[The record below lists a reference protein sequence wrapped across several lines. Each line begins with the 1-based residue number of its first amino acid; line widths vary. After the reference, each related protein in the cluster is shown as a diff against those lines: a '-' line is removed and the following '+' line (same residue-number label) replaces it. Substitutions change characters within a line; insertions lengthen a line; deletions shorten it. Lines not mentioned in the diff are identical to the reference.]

1 MDKGPE
7 AQGGMR
13 GPRRTLLA
21 GHTSPWRVPGDF
33 IVIIHVFMDLAR
45 LEIELCGGWHKGR
58 EKNSRSAFWGVRGK
72 LAGGYAQL
80 TTAPYKLVWRSRGDP
95 HWRNEEPKERAF
107 LVIGEATVGKRI

>member
-33 IVIIHVFMDLAR
+33 IVIIHVLMDLAR

-58 EKNSRSAFWGVRGK
+58 ERRIAEARFGVSAG
-72 LAGGYAQL
+72 
-80 TTAPYKLVWRSRGDP
+80 
-95 HWRNEEPKERAF
+95 N
-107 LVIGEATVGKRI
+107 